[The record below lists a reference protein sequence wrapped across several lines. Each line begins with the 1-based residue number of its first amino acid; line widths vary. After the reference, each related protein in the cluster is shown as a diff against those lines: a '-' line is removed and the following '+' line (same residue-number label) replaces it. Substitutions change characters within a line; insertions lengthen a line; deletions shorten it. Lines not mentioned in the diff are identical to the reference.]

1 MQIFLLVVVLVPE
14 GGRVT
19 ARGSRALTGQN
30 KNRGRA
36 DAADPA
42 PVLFFG
48 LFWRRGVDCRFCA
61 YLVGQAEKRGSVVVR
76 VRVWGADEAVGRRR
90 DPSIGGYGLALKWPV
105 G

>member
-1 MQIFLLVVVLVPE
+1 MPE

-61 YLVGQAEKRGSVVVR
+61 YRSRSRK
-76 VRVWGADEAVGRRR
+76 GAVCSGIRMLAGRWRCPLWQTLLR
-90 DPSIGGYGLALKWPV
+90 
-105 G
+105 